1 MPVWNNEAN
10 LTRAIPGLLQKLML
24 CLALLSVMVFFF
36 SSSADLSFSPGRRTA
51 QSVSIHFPSCLGD
64 VTACWRTP
72 PFLSACTEC
81 MGGKGEGNGV
91 VCAFHFLTVR
101 FTSELGE
108 HFLQVSFLCL
118 VSDSQPVVWG
128 SVLHRKQC
136 SPCLWESLQQAEMC
150 VTTRMLIFRL
160 YWWTR
165 RFLPLGDGVV
175 LFWS

>member
-1 MPVWNNEAN
+1 M
-10 LTRAIPGLLQKLML
+10 RQILQELFL
-24 CLALLSVMVFFF
+24 VCCRSWCFALLYSQLWLFF

-108 HFLQVSFLCL
+108 RFLQLSFLCL

-136 SPCLWESLQQAEMC
+136 
-150 VTTRMLIFRL
+150 
-160 YWWTR
+160 
-165 RFLPLGDGVV
+165 LPLFMGIIAASRDVRDHKNVNIQAV
-175 LFWS
+175 LMDQEISPFGRWGSFVLELENIP